1 MKETEMTEKELRGLV
16 KHILESSLDLNEL
29 DILLHKKNTQW
40 KDEAAELRSTLVDLM
55 KNIENDDYSDGIKK
69 INSAINHLE
78 NWKLK
83 IEKFL

>member
-29 DILLHKKNTQW
+29 DILLPKKNTQW